1 MFKKKIVL
9 WLALFIIVV
18 NFSYLAIAKEKENSI
33 YEELPLLADTI
44 TIVQSDYVEEVD
56 PQKLIY
62 GALQGMLSSLDKHS
76 QFMDPDTYKEMKV
89 ETKGEFGGLGIVITI
104 KDDLLTIIS
113 PIDDTPAY
121 KVGIK
126 AGDKIIKIDGEST
139 KDITLIDAVKKMR
152 GKPGTQ
158 CMLTVLREG
167 EQKFLD
173 FTITRAIIKIE
184 SIKEAKV
191 IEDKIGYIRLI
202 EFQEKTPEEL
212 EKALKQLERKGIES
226 LILDLRNNPGGLL
239 NVAVKVADKFLPENE
254 VIVSTRGR
262 RPEQDIV
269 FKSTS
274 QGAHRDYPLIVLINE
289 GSASASEIV
298 AGAIRDHNR
307 GMLLGHKSFGKGSV
321 QTVIPLSDGS
331 GLRLTTAK
339 YFTPSGICIHDIGI
353 EPDILVD
360 LETKEE
366 EEEKEVLEKKVEV
379 VEELKEEET
388 PPDDQLLRAIELLK
402 QKSITPTKF

>member
-167 EQKFLD
+167 EQKFLE

>member
-9 WLALFIIVV
+9 WLALFIITV
-18 NFSYLAIAKEKENSI
+18 NFTYLAIAKEKENSI

-104 KDDLLTIIS
+104 KDNLLTIIS

-126 AGDKIIKIDGEST
+126 AGDKIVKIDGEST
-139 KDITLIDAVKKMR
+139 KDIDLIAAVKKMR
-152 GKPGTQ
+152 GKPNTQ

-167 EQKFLD
+167 EQKLLD
-173 FTITRAIIKIE
+173 FTITRAIIKIK

-191 IEDKIGYIRLI
+191 LEDKIGYIKLI
-202 EFQEKTPEEL
+202 EFQEKTSEEL
-212 EKALKQLERKGIES
+212 EKALKRIEKKGIES

-239 NVAVKVADKFLPENE
+239 NVAVKVADKFLPGNK

-262 RPEQDIV
+262 RPEQNIV

-274 QGAHRDYPLIVLINE
+274 RGARRDYPLIVLINE

-298 AGAIRDHNR
+298 AGAIRDHER
-307 GMLLGHKSFGKGSV
+307 GILLGHKSFGKGSV
-321 QTVIPLSDGS
+321 QTVIPLRDGS
-331 GLRLTTAK
+331 ALRLTTAK
-339 YFTPSGICIHDIGI
+339 YFTPSGVCIHDVGL
-353 EPDILVD
+353 EPDVLVD
-360 LETKEE
+360 LDTKEE
-366 EEEKEVLEKKVEV
+366 EEVEEVPEEKVEV
-379 VEELKEEET
+379 IEESEEET

-402 QKSITPTKF
+402 QK

>member
-18 NFSYLAIAKEKENSI
+18 NFTYLATAKEKENSI

-56 PQKLIY
+56 SQKLIY

-76 QFMDPDTYKEMKV
+76 QFMDPDTYREMKV

-104 KDDLLTIIS
+104 KDNLLTIIS

-126 AGDKIIKIDGEST
+126 AGDKIIKIGGEST

-167 EQKFLD
+167 EQKLLD
-173 FTITRAIIKIE
+173 FTITRAIIKIK

-202 EFQEKTPEEL
+202 EFQEKTSEEL

-239 NVAVKVADKFLPENE
+239 NVAVKVADKFLPGNK

-274 QGAHRDYPLIVLINE
+274 RGADRDYPLIILINE

-339 YFTPSGICIHDIGI
+339 YFTPSGVCIHDIGI
-353 EPDILVD
+353 EPDVLVD

-366 EEEKEVLEKKVEV
+366 EEDEEVLEKKVEV

-388 PPDDQLLRAIELLK
+388 PPDNQLLRAIELLK
-402 QKSITPTKF
+402 EK

>member
-104 KDDLLTIIS
+104 KDNLLTIIS
-113 PIDDTPAY
+113 PIEDTPAY

-167 EQKFLD
+167 EQKFLE

>member
-9 WLALFIIVV
+9 WLALFIIAV
-18 NFSYLAIAKEKENSI
+18 NFSYPAIAKEKESSI
-33 YEELPLLADTI
+33 YEKLPLLADTI

-113 PIDDTPAY
+113 PIEDTPAY

-173 FTITRAIIKIE
+173 FTITRAIIKIK
-184 SIKEAKV
+184 SVKEAKV

-202 EFQEKTPEEL
+202 EFQEKTSEEL

-239 NVAVKVADKFLPENE
+239 NVAVKVADKFLPGNE

-262 RPEQDIV
+262 RPEQNTV

-274 QGAHRDYPLIVLINE
+274 RGAHRDYPLIVLINE

-298 AGAIRDHNR
+298 AGAIKDHKR

-339 YFTPSGICIHDIGI
+339 YFTPSGICIHDVGI

-366 EEEKEVLEKKVEV
+366 EEEVPEEKVEV
-379 VEELKEEET
+379 VEEVEEET

-402 QKSITPTKF
+402 QK